1 MKFLAGYF
9 RRRLV
14 LSSYDAVQVASA
26 RMALQEGGVKFW
38 VSQHVDDMLPRALNG
53 QLLPFLTRA
62 ATEYS
67 IYVDK
72 DDVELAEYLING
84 GRLGAEINKKAPR
97 ALVRGA
103 FSMLQGSAI
112 SPVSKAVLVLPGKG

>member
-9 RRRLV
+9 RRRLI

-38 VSQHVDDMLPRALNG
+38 GSQHVDDMLPRALNG

-84 GRLGAEINKKAPR
+84 GRL
-97 ALVRGA
+97 
-103 FSMLQGSAI
+103 
-112 SPVSKAVLVLPGKG
+112 

>member
-38 VSQHVDDMLPRALNG
+38 VSQHIDDMLPRALNG
-53 QLLPFLTRA
+53 QVLPFLTRA

-84 GRLGAEINKKAPR
+84 GRL
-97 ALVRGA
+97 
-103 FSMLQGSAI
+103 
-112 SPVSKAVLVLPGKG
+112 